1 VERSYKGGVLSVNHK
16 RVTIDDVRC
25 LFIDFGAADIDASNE
40 TELHHASTNA
50 MDELIRDHDRNVL

>member
-1 VERSYKGGVLSVNHK
+1 VLSVNHK